1 MNFKRLK
8 KWVAVALGTVMM
20 TAALAGCGGEQKQEA
35 KGDDNTL
42 VVYCPHPIAFINP
55 LVEEFEKSSGVKVEV
70 IAAGSGE
77 LLKRVESE
85 KANPLGDIFW
95 GGHRLLDQL
104 APTASTT

>member
-55 LVEEFEKSSGVKVEV
+55 LVEEFEKSSGIKVEV
-70 IAAGSGE
+70 IAAG
-77 LLKRVESE
+77 RASE
-85 KANPLGDIFW
+85 TCGIRKGQSLGGYFLGW
-95 GGHRLLDQL
+95 LSEYHEAKG
-104 APTASTT
+104 

>member
-42 VVYCPHPIAFINP
+42 
-55 LVEEFEKSSGVKVEV
+55 
-70 IAAGSGE
+70 
-77 LLKRVESE
+77 
-85 KANPLGDIFW
+85 
-95 GGHRLLDQL
+95 
-104 APTASTT
+104 